1 MRGLAEYVMSGRF
14 QAATV
19 AVLFGMIPGLSIVSG
34 ATVALVTLR
43 RGLQEGLLIALWAAL
58 PAGLQLML
66 GDAGSVFMLLGA
78 LAASQLLRKTE
89 SWQAVAVWITVLGV
103 VAQVSLVFQ
112 QSYIAQMQ
120 EGLSAIMA
128 RGVNLQVIENGEVVN
143 ATPEQLTTAWL
154 RFYGG
159 SQMLIV
165 ISCMFLARYWQALLY
180 NPGGF
185 QQEFHELRFDWRL
198 MLVWFAVLLGAA
210 AGISP
215 LSAWLPMF
223 CMVPILNALAVVHRV
238 VAVRNMGTT
247 WLVLAYVLLFIA
259 APAFILLGFVDS
271 VVDIRKR
278 LSA

>member
-1 MRGLAEYVMSGRF
+1 MRGLAEYAMSGRF

-34 ATVALVTLR
+34 AVVALVTLR
-43 RGLQEGLLIALWAAL
+43 RGLQEGLLVALWAAL

-78 LAASQLLRKTE
+78 LVASQLLRKTE

-112 QSYIAQMQ
+112 QSYVAQMQ

-143 ATPEQLTTAWL
+143 ATPEQLTQAWL

-215 LSAWLPMF
+215 LSEWLPMF

-271 VVDIRKR
+271 VIDIRKR